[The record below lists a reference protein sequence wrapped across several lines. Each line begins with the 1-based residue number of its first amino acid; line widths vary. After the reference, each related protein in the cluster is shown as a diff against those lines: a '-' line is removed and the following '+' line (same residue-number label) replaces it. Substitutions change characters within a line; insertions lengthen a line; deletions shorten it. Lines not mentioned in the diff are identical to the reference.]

1 MDNTMSNSF
10 HRLTKDGGLNP
21 MNINDHS
28 LASLNNT
35 FGSNNFM
42 VNSPKGSFGLPM
54 GQMEN

>member
-10 HRLTKDGGLNP
+10 HKLTKDGLNP